1 MLSYVHNL
9 NLWDIVLPFTNNDIL
24 FFFYFFHSSF
34 AFCVVDPILGMI
46 LSDNQTIASYNFDE
60 KKFIVVMV
68 NKAVKK
74 DTIDEAAA
82 VSTASSTSKMDEAVS
97 TDAKSSTNVE

>member
-1 MLSYVHNL
+1 MKYS
-9 NLWDIVLPFTNNDIL
+9 L
-24 FFFYFFHSSF
+24 FISF
-34 AFCVVDPILGMI
+34 DSILGMI

-74 DTIDEAAA
+74 DTNDKSAALA
-82 VSTASSTSKMDEAVS
+82 TASSTSSTSKMDETAS
-97 TDAKSSTNVE
+97 ADLKPSTNVE